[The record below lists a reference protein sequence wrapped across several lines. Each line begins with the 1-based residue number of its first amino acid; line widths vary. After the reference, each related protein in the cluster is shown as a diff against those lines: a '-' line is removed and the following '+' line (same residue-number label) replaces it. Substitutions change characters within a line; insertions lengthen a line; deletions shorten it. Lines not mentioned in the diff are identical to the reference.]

1 MGFNYAKERRKFE
14 AEWRKLR
21 QEYEQVGMDEQA
33 IEQIYL
39 FDLKVFCAG
48 RVYENHTQQMPDMYT
63 TENLAEHS
71 SLLKK
76 FESLSVTFD
85 ESDFFSEDQKS
96 IFSSL
101 LFDMQHADEPKD
113 IYPLKVFEW
122 LEFPDSKGAISWI
135 VDETERE
142 AISELV
148 ELLDV
153 NLNCEISKGDQ
164 NNFYDNF
171 MSIVLAIAYQRPTQR
186 DDK

>member
-76 FESLSVTFD
+76 FENLSVTFD
-85 ESDFFSEDQKS
+85 EAAFHDRYAWVETIEDSHLSALLRKLPQRDLELLTFLVIEGHTQEEAAKKWGCKQ
-96 IFSSL
+96 SS
-101 LFDMQHADEPKD
+101 
-113 IYPLKVFEW
+113 
-122 LEFPDSKGAISWI
+122 
-135 VDETERE
+135 
-142 AISELV
+142 ISERYKKIKKFL
-148 ELLDV
+148 
-153 NLNCEISKGDQ
+153 K
-164 NNFYDNF
+164 
-171 MSIVLAIAYQRPTQR
+171 
-186 DDK
+186 

>member
-85 ESDFFSEDQKS
+85 ESDFFSEDAWQET
-96 IFSSL
+96 IEDPSL
-101 LFDMQHADEPKD
+101 FKR
-113 IYPLKVFEW
+113 LKA
-122 LEFPDSKGAISWI
+122 LERTD
-135 VDETERE
+135 
-142 AISELV
+142 L
-148 ELLDV
+148 ELLKYLV
-153 NLNCEISKGDQ
+153 LEGHTQQELAEKWHCSQRLVSKRLQ
-164 NNFYDNF
+164 K
-171 MSIVLAIAYQRPTQR
+171 IKKLL
-186 DDK
+186 K